1 MRPIEHL
8 LHKARHR
15 AQSSYSTRG
24 LSLLGHHQYG
34 GHHRHESISRALHAA
49 LPSPED
55 YDILR
60 RASSHVSSYYVQV
73 MFVSYD
79 ELGQDELEGNRA
91 LLYTPDSK
99 THPVLLAKYMFDLAT
114 TLHYLDAETYGQHGQ
129 LDRLSQ
135 KPHVLAKRLAD
146 TARRLVTTDDELLG
160 TVEGLQ
166 CVMMDG
172 IYQSNSLVAGQLMGF
187 HRPLYRPP
195 KLIDPSTKFNAQ
207 FFWHRLV
214 YTDRV
219 HCLMLGLPQGS
230 LDQSR
235 SSLPAFPRDQP
246 ISQLERI
253 HCTIASRI
261 LERNDADPA
270 SLPPTTLK
278 QMNRQLRE
286 AASVMPMGWWLIP
299 NMPAAIAAADQGGPS
314 IFWVMLRLVTQL
326 HHYNLLNQLFLPY
339 ILRFNAT
346 KPWSVDVDLQLACV
360 HASRQVLSRYIAFRR
375 FNHVPFCCRAIDF
388 FGLVAALALL
398 FAHLDNQ
405 RRPHTE
411 DDALGQHRIG
421 DRTLLQQALDNMD
434 NLARIRNDMVS
445 AKTEA
450 AGGKTYSAQ
459 RESLVGEG
467 AQGQRGFSNA
477 LVFEVPIAH
486 FGMLRI
492 TRDGA
497 ISKMTP
503 LNTAPTAIPAQ
514 QPPFNPGPTATFDEW
529 ALQGVHAVFFNILLG
544 DSTRNPST

>member
-1 MRPIEHL
+1 
-8 LHKARHR
+8 
-15 AQSSYSTRG
+15 
-24 LSLLGHHQYG
+24 
-34 GHHRHESISRALHAA
+34 
-49 LPSPED
+49 
-55 YDILR
+55 
-60 RASSHVSSYYVQV
+60 
-73 MFVSYD
+73 
-79 ELGQDELEGNRA
+79 
-91 LLYTPDSK
+91 
-99 THPVLLAKYMFDLAT
+99 
-114 TLHYLDAETYGQHGQ
+114 
-129 LDRLSQ
+129 
-135 KPHVLAKRLAD
+135 
-146 TARRLVTTDDELLG
+146 
-160 TVEGLQ
+160 
-166 CVMMDG
+166 
-172 IYQSNSLVAGQLMGF
+172 MGF

-278 QMNRQLRE
+278 QINSQLRE

-434 NLARIRNDMVS
+434 NLARIRNDTVS
-445 AKTEA
+445 AKSALILRRLLDIEAEA